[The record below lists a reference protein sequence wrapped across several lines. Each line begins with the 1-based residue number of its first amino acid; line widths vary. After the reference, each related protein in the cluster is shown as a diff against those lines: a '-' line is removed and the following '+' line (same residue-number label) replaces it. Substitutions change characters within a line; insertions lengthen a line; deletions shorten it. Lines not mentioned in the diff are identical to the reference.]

1 MRQLTVFLILG
12 IVWIFPNIGRAASN
26 IINSQVNIFNG
37 EVASALTSG
46 APLVVSSTGKV
57 ATGLTVLT
65 TGQLTSQPTNSSTT
79 PAQLTGATLTTP
91 AAGTYWV
98 FFEGTAQ
105 TGTGGNSI
113 TVYVYLNTTATG
125 ESRTIQ
131 FPTATLIDSGYPLLI
146 GINLPGVVV
155 SGSQSINIFW
165 SSSAS
170 AAQKSTMLNCRLSA
184 IRID

>member
-1 MRQLTVFLILG
+1 MKSLWGILLVVASLASANPNS
-12 IVWIFPNIGRAASN
+12 IV
-26 IINSQVNIFNG
+26 SQTNIFSG
-37 EVASALTSG
+37 EVASALTTG
-46 APLVVSSTGKV
+46 APLSVSSAGKV
-57 ATGLTVLT
+57 TTGLTVLT

-79 PAQLTGATLTTP
+79 PTQLTGATLTTP

-98 FFEGTAQ
+98 FFEGAAQ

-113 TVYVYLNTTATG
+113 TIYIYLNTTATG

-131 FPTATLIDSGYPLLI
+131 FPTATLIDSGYPMSI
-146 GINLPGVVV
+146 GMNLPGVVV
-155 SGSQSINIFW
+155 SGSQSINVFW